1 MPNTHMRAPGAGIAD
16 LLDAERE
23 RRGLELR
30 GFARLLADS
39 TEHREVENWR
49 RRLYR
54 YRDGT
59 LPEDGHARVIEERL
73 GLEAGSLPRRDS
85 GSAGRASRA
94 DLESGLRELAG
105 EVERLAEAVAL
116 LAAKQPPQLRSQ
128 LRELL
133 EAEQP

>member
-1 MPNTHMRAPGAGIAD
+1 MPNTHMRAPGAGISD
-16 LLDAERE
+16 LLNAELE
-23 RRGLELR
+23 RRDLKLR
-30 GFARLLADS
+30 GLARLLAG
-39 TEHREVENWR
+39 TKEHRDVEAWR
-49 RRLYR
+49 RQLYR
-54 YRDGT
+54 YRKGT
-59 LPEDGHARVIEERL
+59 LPDDEQARVIEERL

-85 GSAGRASRA
+85 GSVGRVSRA